1 MYYILFVL
9 GSYSP
14 YSYSILQYWVRFL
27 LHTDKLQCHKVER
40 TTSSLTSN
48 LTSTMT
54 SSLTSQSL
62 VQASWSCP
70 GLCGL
75 RSNQAEQPRKKKRSV
90 MDAIRRK
97 ISRTE

>member
-1 MYYILFVL
+1 MP
-9 GSYSP
+9 SC
-14 YSYSILQYWVRFL
+14 SILHYLCVRFQ

-40 TTSSLTSN
+40 TTSN
-48 LTSTMT
+48 LTST

-62 VQASWSCP
+62 VQPSWSCP

-75 RSNQAEQPRKKKRSV
+75 RSNQGEQARKKKRSV

>member
-1 MYYILFVL
+1 MCF
-9 GSYSP
+9 
-14 YSYSILQYWVRFL
+14 YSILLLNTQYWARFL

-40 TTSSLTSN
+40 TTSN
-48 LTSTMT
+48 LTSSLT

-75 RSNQAEQPRKKKRSV
+75 RSNQAEQARKKKRSV